1 MKPARVIIIDEFL
14 ENKTGHY
21 YEYDKSVMES
31 LALQGIPCDLYCR
44 DTVADDIRMELN
56 AEPFFHYNPD
66 LPIRKLPLIGPFLY
80 RFHNWKKIREQIQR
94 VVKEQSATAEQVV
107 FFAPNIFWYNVLP
120 YAKAFGQTNVR
131 ALLLYRT
138 SVLEAID
145 IGEKYKPLIFR
156 LYDWAVRLLSRNPE
170 IRFVTDSEV
179 IAKQFMEKYKQPMAV
194 LPIPHVFEM
203 GKDETAV
210 NHSFRLYL
218 PGPARIEK
226 GVETITAALEH
237 LHAHHPDV
245 LSKIEVVMQ
254 FFGEKEKEQL
264 QALQARMQKLGVRLD
279 FLGKLSSEEY
289 KTQFLEA
296 QIILIPY
303 LNSRGYQARTS
314 GVLAEAIAAAKP
326 FITTSDSW
334 MDIQVKKYNTGLSIR
349 DLSAADLAHA
359 IRAMITDYDRHS
371 ANALE
376 AKDAWLA
383 FHSKEHFAE
392 TFLGVASS

>member
-14 ENKTGHY
+14 ETKTGHY

-31 LALQGIPCDLYCR
+31 LALLGIPCDLYCR

-56 AEPFFHYNPD
+56 AQPFFHYNPD

-94 VVKEQSATAEQVV
+94 VVKEQSATSEHIV

-120 YAKAFGQTNVR
+120 YAKAFSQTNVR
-131 ALLLYRT
+131 AFLLYRT

-145 IGEKYKPLIFR
+145 IGEKYKALIFR
-156 LYDWAVRLLSRNPE
+156 LYDWASRLLGRNSG

-179 IAKQFMEKYKQPMAV
+179 IATQFTEKYKQPMAV

-203 GKDETAV
+203 GKEEAAD
-210 NHSFRLYL
+210 NNSYRLYL

-226 GVETITAALEH
+226 GVETITAAFEH
-237 LHAHHPDV
+237 LHAHHPEV
-245 LSKIEVVMQ
+245 LAKIEVVMQ
-254 FFGEKEKEQL
+254 FFGEKEKDQL
-264 QALQARMQKLGVRLD
+264 QALQVRMQKLGVRLD

-289 KTQFLEA
+289 KAQFLKA

-334 MDIQVKKYNTGLSIR
+334 MDIQAKNFQTGLSIR
-349 DLSAADLAHA
+349 DVSAADLAHA
-359 IRAMITDYDRHS
+359 IQAMINDYERHQT
-371 ANALE
+371 NALK

-383 FHSKEHFAE
+383 YHSKENFAK
-392 TFLGVASS
+392 TFLGLC

>member
-1 MKPARVIIIDEFL
+1 MRPARVIILDEFL

-31 LALQGIPCDLYCR
+31 LALKGIPCELYCR
-44 DTVADDIRMELN
+44 DTVADDIRKELN
-56 AEPFFHYNPD
+56 AQPFFHYNPD

-80 RFHNWKKIREQIQR
+80 RFHNWKKIREQIER
-94 VVKEQSATAEQVV
+94 VVKEQSTSSEHIV

-120 YAKAFGQTNVR
+120 YAKAFGQNHVR

-145 IGEKYKPLIFR
+145 IGQQYKPLIFR
-156 LYDWAVRLLSRNPE
+156 LYDWASRLLEKNKE
-170 IRFVTDSEV
+170 VRFVTDSEV
-179 IAKQFMEKYKQPMAV
+179 IAKQYTAKYKQSMTV
-194 LPIPHVFEM
+194 LPIPHVFGM
-203 GKDETAV
+203 GEITTGV
-210 NHSFRLYL
+210 NKPYRLFL

-237 LHAHHPDV
+237 LQQQHPDI
-245 LSKIEVVMQ
+245 LSQIEVVMQ

-264 QALQARMQKLGVRLD
+264 QALQARMRKLNCKLD

-289 KTQFLEA
+289 KAQFLKA

-334 MDIQVKKYNTGLSIR
+334 MDDQVKTYGTGLSIR
-349 DLSAADLAHA
+349 DSSASDLAHA
-359 IRAMITDYDRHS
+359 ILAMIGDYERHQ
-371 ANALE
+371 AMALQ

-383 FHSKEHFAE
+383 FHSKENFANTFE
-392 TFLGVASS
+392 TCC